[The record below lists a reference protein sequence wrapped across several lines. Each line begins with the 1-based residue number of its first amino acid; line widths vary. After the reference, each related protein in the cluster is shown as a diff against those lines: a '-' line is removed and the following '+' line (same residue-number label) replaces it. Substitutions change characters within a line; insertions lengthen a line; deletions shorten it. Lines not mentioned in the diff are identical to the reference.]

1 MLEAE
6 GRVGLKAPAIVL
18 ITFLSFLNE
27 WLQTNASVYAL
38 VTHKCKNQ
46 GNNWNV
52 SDAAPSR
59 ADWKVL
65 PSTESVS
72 LSLITTGHDH

>member
-1 MLEAE
+1 MLVAE

-27 WLQTNASVYAL
+27 WLQTNVSMYAL
-38 VTHKCKNQ
+38 VTHKRKNQ

-52 SDAAPSR
+52 SDAVPSS
-59 ADWKVL
+59 ADYKVL
-65 PSTESVS
+65 PSTESVN
-72 LSLITTGHDH
+72 LSLITIGH